1 MPGFVPIQPTQNEFY
16 EFFEYIISDNRGKI
30 GETYV
35 NFHNILSYFL
45 TITPE
50 EFHNYY
56 IQFKRSYHYNYND
69 VNLRDQEKDNIV
81 IQWLPGDE
89 NESLRC
95 VKRIYSYLQ
104 KEQKNSYGKVVS
116 DEECPKTFRLV
127 RDLWLYIWH

>member
-1 MPGFVPIQPTQNEFY
+1 MSSYVPVQPTQNDFY
-16 EFFEYIISDNRGKI
+16 EFFQYIISDDRGKI

-56 IQFKRSYHYNYND
+56 MQFKRSYLYNYNH
-69 VNLRDQEKDNIV
+69 VNLNDLEKDNIV

-95 VKRIYSYLQ
+95 VKEIYSHLQ
-104 KEQKNSYGKVVS
+104 KEIKTYDGRVLS
-116 DEECPKTFRLV
+116 DEECPKTFRLA